1 MSKTRFDPGKLDFKS
16 SVPKCVESDL
26 HPDLVSML
34 KSMQSL
40 IGWSL
45 LITSGYR
52 PKSWELSKGR
62 NGSSSHTKRLAVD
75 VSAESSH
82 ARYKIIVAA
91 GAVGIPRIGVG
102 KNFVHL
108 DIDETKPHPIM
119 WTYYE

>member
-1 MSKTRFDPGKLDFKS
+1 MSKSRFDSGTLDFKS
-16 SVPKCVESDL
+16 CVPNCVESDL

-40 IGWSL
+40 IGWPL

-62 NGSSSHTKRLAVD
+62 DGSSAHTKRLAVD

-82 ARYKIIVAA
+82 ARYKIIIAA

>member
-1 MSKTRFDPGKLDFKS
+1 MSKACFDSGKLDFKS
-16 SVPKCVESDL
+16 SVPNCVESDL

-40 IGWSL
+40 IGWPL

-62 NGSSSHTKRLAVD
+62 DGSSSHTKHLAVD

-82 ARYKIIVAA
+82 ARYKIIIAA